1 MKLDPHNCYK
11 TYLALKNH
19 FTKDQY
25 DYHKYCGKVRAS
37 IESFHKRKDRFWFEK
52 LSRNKSDK
60 EILDF
65 FVSNFVTCN
74 DPQSLWIGE
83 IIREGESRYKEWNK
97 RIQSLSYIFKEEIEL
112 IFHQKQFD
120 EIFFIEGSKHPYI
133 LKEHLQN
140 NISLESMII
149 LDRILNYKNN
159 FDKKLDDPVWEFVS
173 KRMSKYSAF
182 LHTDVFKFKKILK
195 ECVL

>member
-1 MKLDPHNCYK
+1 M
-11 TYLALKNH
+11 
-19 FTKDQY
+19 
-25 DYHKYCGKVRAS
+25 RAS

-120 EIFFIEGSKHPYI
+120 KIFFIEGSKHPYI

>member
-1 MKLDPHNCYK
+1 MKLNPHNCYK

-19 FTKDQY
+19 FTKDHY
-25 DYHKYCGKVRAS
+25 DYHRHSGKVKAS
-37 IESFHKRKDRFWFEK
+37 IESFYKRKDRFWFEK
-52 LSRNKSDK
+52 LSRNKTDN
-60 EILDF
+60 EIINF
-65 FVSNFVTCN
+65 FVANFVTCN

-83 IIREGESRYKEWNK
+83 IIKEGEERYQFWMKK
-97 RIQSLSYIFKEEIEL
+97 IQSLSYIFKEEIVNC
-112 IFHQKQFD
+112 FDSKNFD
-120 EIFFIEGSKHPYI
+120 ELFIIEGSKHPRL

-149 LDRILNYKNN
+149 LDRILSYKND
-159 FDKKLDDPVWEFVS
+159 FDRKLHDPVWEFVS
-173 KRMSKYSAF
+173 KRMCKYSAF